1 MATGTCHWQCQWA
14 ECARTAV
21 PVTVGRV
28 RSHKRAKSNV
38 KSGLLGRP
46 AAPREI
52 LNPVGTYQPGRDT
65 LAPPRACRR
74 LYIHADKYDA
84 ATMATN
90 APTMRTPEPTLDPML
105 LECAASAEAGA
116 ASGTAASEHYL
127 THATYSRAPG
137 VSHSDCAHR
146 PSNLSLDLRPSGAS
160 RHQSDRVPCCCVH
173 RGASAAAVTAVATAS
188 RPRSRS
194 PLLKQMPCHSSNP
207 KRNGELRA
215 GP

>member
-1 MATGTCHWQCQWA
+1 M
-14 ECARTAV
+14 
-21 PVTVGRV
+21 

-52 LNPVGTYQPGRDT
+52 LT
-65 LAPPRACRR
+65 LWVPTSLAEAHWPPPRACRR

-137 VSHSDCAHR
+137 VSHKDCAHR